1 MTWAARVRSHR
12 RMKKIAA
19 LLFGL
24 ALLGAA
30 PLADVHGN
38 VVRYDRASGLLL
50 VHHHAHA
57 GMAMEM
63 TMAVRLRDPRVAAR
77 LRPGQFVRLRCDA
90 RPNPWVCALA
100 P

>member
-1 MTWAARVRSHR
+1 
-12 RMKKIAA
+12 MKPFAAA
-19 LLFGL
+19 LLAI

-30 PLADVHGN
+30 PLADIHGN

-57 GMAMEM
+57 GMAMDM
-63 TMAVRLRDPRVAAR
+63 TMAVRMRDPRVAAH
-77 LRPGQFVRLRCDA
+77 LHPGQFIRLRCDA
-90 RPNPWVCALA
+90 RPNPWVCTLA

>member
-1 MTWAARVRSHR
+1 MKTVAAV
-12 RMKKIAA
+12 
-19 LLFGL
+19 LFAI

-30 PLADVHGN
+30 PLTDLHGN
-38 VVRYDRASGLLL
+38 VVRYDRASRLLL

-57 GMAMEM
+57 GMEMEM
-63 TMAVRLRDPRVAAR
+63 TMAVRLRDPRIAAR

-90 RPNPWVCALA
+90 RPNPWICALV

>member
-1 MTWAARVRSHR
+1 MTELRSLLT
-12 RMKKIAA
+12 MKKFAA
-19 LLFGL
+19 VLFAL

-38 VVRYDRASGLLL
+38 VVRFDRASGLLL

-57 GMAMEM
+57 GMEMEM
-63 TMAVRLRDPRVAAR
+63 TMAVRLRDPRAAAR

-90 RPNPWVCALA
+90 RPNPWVCAIA
-100 P
+100 R

>member
-1 MTWAARVRSHR
+1 
-12 RMKKIAA
+12 MKKIAA
-19 LLFGL
+19 ALLGI

-63 TMAVRLRDPRVAAR
+63 TMAVRVRDSRAAAR

-90 RPNPWVCALA
+90 RPNPWRCVIV

>member
-1 MTWAARVRSHR
+1 MRTF
-12 RMKKIAA
+12 A
-19 LLFGL
+19 LLVL
-24 ALLGAA
+24 AITLVGAA

-77 LRPGQFVRLRCDA
+77 LHPGQFVRLRCDA

>member
-1 MTWAARVRSHR
+1 
-12 RMKKIAA
+12 MKKIAA
-19 LLFGL
+19 VLIAV

-57 GMAMEM
+57 GMAMDM
-63 TMAVRLRDPRVAAR
+63 TMAVRLRDPRAAAR
-77 LRPGQFVRLRCDA
+77 LRPGQSVRLRCDA
-90 RPNPWVCALA
+90 RTNPWVCTLA